1 MAQRFQD
8 QFGNPQG
15 LGGRLAGWLM
25 ALTNRDL
32 NTWAVDQLAVRP
44 GDCVLEIGF
53 GPGLALQA
61 LARRAR
67 NGHVDGI
74 DVSPLMVDQAA
85 RRNATMVQAGRVRL
99 QTAEVSA
106 LPFESG
112 RFDRV
117 LAVNNVQFWPSLADD
132 LREVARVMRPGATLA
147 IVLQPRQAP
156 SAADILAVRDDLSAQ
171 VAAVGYRR
179 VRSAV
184 ASLSPMPAFAV
195 LGERPPTYM

>member
-1 MAQRFQD
+1 MAERFHD
-8 QFGNPQG
+8 QFGNPHG

-44 GDCVLEIGF
+44 GDHVLEIGF
-53 GPGLALQA
+53 GPGLAVQT

-67 NGHVDGI
+67 HGQVDGI
-74 DVSPLMVDQAA
+74 DVSPLMVEQAV
-85 RRNATMVQAGRVRL
+85 RRNATMVKAGRVRL
-99 QTAEVSA
+99 QTGVVSA
-106 LPFESG
+106 LPFEDGS
-112 RFDRV
+112 FDRV

-156 SAADILAVRDDLSAQ
+156 SADDVLAVRDDLSAQ
-171 VAAVGYRR
+171 VASVGYRR

-184 ASLSPMPAFAV
+184 APGAPMPAFAV
-195 LGERPPTYM
+195 LGERPV

>member
-1 MAQRFQD
+1 MTQRFRD

-15 LGGRLAGWLM
+15 LGGQLAGWLM

-53 GPGLALQA
+53 GPGLAIQT
-61 LARRAR
+61 LAKRVR

-74 DVSPLMVDQAA
+74 DVSPLMVEQAI
-85 RRNATMVQAGRVRL
+85 RRNAAMAKAGRVRL
-99 QTAEVSA
+99 RAAEVSA
-106 LPFESG
+106 LPFEDG

-117 LAVNNVQFWPSLADD
+117 LAVNNVQFWPNLGDD
-132 LREVARVMRPGATLA
+132 LREVARVMRPGGTLA

-156 SAADILAVRDDLSAQ
+156 SAAEVLGVRDDLLAQ
-171 VAAVGYRR
+171 IQTLGYRR
-179 VRSAV
+179 ARSAV
-184 ASLSPMPAFAV
+184 LQIAPMPAFAV
-195 LGERPPTYM
+195 LGERPV

>member
-1 MAQRFQD
+1 MTQRFRD

-15 LGGRLAGWLM
+15 LAGQLAGWLM

-53 GPGLALQA
+53 GPGLAVQA
-61 LARRAR
+61 LAKRVRG
-67 NGHVDGI
+67 GHVDGV
-74 DVSPLMVDQAA
+74 DVSPLMVEQAI
-85 RRNATMVQAGRVRL
+85 RRNATMAKAGRVRL
-99 QTAEVSA
+99 QAGAVSA
-106 LPFESG
+106 LPFEDG

-117 LAVNNVQFWPSLADD
+117 LAVNNVQFWPNLADD

-156 SAADILAVRDDLSAQ
+156 SAADVLAVRDDLLAQ
-171 VAAVGYRR
+171 IQAVGYRR
-179 VRSAV
+179 ARSAV
-184 ASLSPMPAFAV
+184 LQLSPMPAFAV
-195 LGERPPTYM
+195 LGERPPP

>member
-1 MAQRFQD
+1 MSQRFQD

-32 NTWAVDQLAVRP
+32 NAWAVDQLAVRP
-44 GDCVLEIGF
+44 GDHVLEIGF
-53 GPGLALQA
+53 GPGLAVQA

-67 NGHVDGI
+67 HGQVAGI
-74 DVSPLMVDQAA
+74 DVSPLMVEQAIS
-85 RRNATMVQAGRVRL
+85 RNAAMVKAGRVHL
-99 QTAEVSA
+99 QTGSVSA
-106 LPFESG
+106 LPFENA

-117 LAVNNVQFWPSLADD
+117 LAVNNVQFWPSLGDD
-132 LREVARVMRPGATLA
+132 LREIARVMRPAATLA

-156 SAADILAVRDDLSAQ
+156 SAADVLAVRDDLVAQ
-171 VAAVGYRR
+171 VELVGYRR

-184 ASLSPMPAFAV
+184 TSLSPMPAFAV
-195 LGERPPTYM
+195 LGERPA

>member
-44 GDCVLEIGF
+44 GDHVLEIGF
-53 GPGLALQA
+53 GPGLAVQA

-67 NGHVDGI
+67 NGQVDGI
-74 DVSPLMVDQAA
+74 DVSPLMVEQAA
-85 RRNATMVQAGRVRL
+85 RRNAAMVKAGRVRL
-99 QTAEVSA
+99 QIGSASA
-106 LPFESG
+106 LPFDAA

-132 LREVARVMRPGATLA
+132 LREVARVMRPGGTLA

-156 SAADILAVRDDLSAQ
+156 SAADVLAVRDDLAAQ
-171 VAAVGYRR
+171 FAAVGYRR

-184 ASLSPMPAFAV
+184 APGSPMPAFAV
-195 LGERPPTYM
+195 LGERPASTM